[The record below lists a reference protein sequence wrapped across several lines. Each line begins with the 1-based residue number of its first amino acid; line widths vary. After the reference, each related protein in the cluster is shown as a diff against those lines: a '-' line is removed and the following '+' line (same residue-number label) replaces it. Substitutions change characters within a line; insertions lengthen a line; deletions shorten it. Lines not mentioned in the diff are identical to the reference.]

1 MIIGLTGGIGS
12 GKSVAANHFTSH
24 GITVIDAD
32 DLAKEV
38 LEFNTHGYNEV
49 LHHFGPSI
57 LDQSNFID
65 RSKLRIEVFN
75 NPDKK
80 QLLESI
86 IHPLV
91 RELMTSRIML
101 SQSIYSI
108 VMVPLIYESQ
118 SMKSYDRILVLD
130 CDESTQI
137 ERASLRDSNPK
148 ELIQKI
154 MSTQC
159 SRDQRLSIANDVL
172 PNNGSLASL
181 ESKVKELHT
190 FYLGICTDD

>member
-12 GKSVAANHFTSH
+12 GKSVAADHFTSH

-38 LEFNTHGYNEV
+38 LEFNTHGYKEV

-65 RSKLRIEVFN
+65 RSRLRIEVFN

-108 VMVPLIYESQ
+108 VMVPLIYESR
-118 SMKSYDRILVLD
+118 SMKSYDRILVVD

>member
-12 GKSVAANHFTSH
+12 GKSVAANHFSSLS
-24 GITVIDAD
+24 ITVIDAD

-38 LEFNTHGYNEV
+38 LEFNTHGYKEV

-108 VMVPLIYESQ
+108 VMVPLIYESR
-118 SMKSYDRILVLD
+118 SMKSYDRILVVD

>member
-65 RSKLRIEVFN
+65 RSKLRIDVFN

-159 SRDQRLSIANDVL
+159 SREERLSIANDVL

>member
-12 GKSVAANHFTSH
+12 GKSVAANHFSSH
-24 GITVIDAD
+24 SITVIDAD

-108 VMVPLIYESQ
+108 VMVPLIYESR
-118 SMKSYDRILVLD
+118 SMKSYDRILVVD

>member
-148 ELIQKI
+148 ELIQKT

-159 SRDQRLSIANDVL
+159 SREERLSIANDVL

>member
-108 VMVPLIYESQ
+108 VMVPLIYESR
-118 SMKSYDRILVLD
+118 SMKSYDRILVVD

>member
-159 SRDQRLSIANDVL
+159 SREERLPIANDVL

>member
-49 LHHFGPSI
+49 LHHFGLSI

-75 NPDKK
+75 NPHKK

-159 SRDQRLSIANDVL
+159 SREERLSIANDVL

>member
-12 GKSVAANHFTSH
+12 GKSVAADHFTSH

-38 LEFNTHGYNEV
+38 LEFNTHGYKEV

-65 RSKLRIEVFN
+65 RSRLRIEVFN

-108 VMVPLIYESQ
+108 AMVPIIYESR
-118 SMKSYDRILVLD
+118 SMKSYDRILVVD

-159 SRDQRLSIANDVL
+159 SREERLSIANDVL

>member
-12 GKSVAANHFTSH
+12 GKSVAADHFTSH

-38 LEFNTHGYNEV
+38 LEFNTHGYKEV

-65 RSKLRIEVFN
+65 RSRLRIEVFN

-108 VMVPLIYESQ
+108 AMAPIIYESR
-118 SMKSYDRILVLD
+118 SMKSYDRILVVD

-159 SRDQRLSIANDVL
+159 SREERLSIANDVL

>member
-12 GKSVAANHFTSH
+12 GKSVAANHFSSLS
-24 GITVIDAD
+24 ITVIDAD

-38 LEFNTHGYNEV
+38 LEFNTHGYKEV

-101 SQSIYSI
+101 SQSIHSI
-108 VMVPLIYESQ
+108 VMVPLIYESR
-118 SMKSYDRILVLD
+118 SMKSYDRILVVD

-159 SRDQRLSIANDVL
+159 SREERLSIANDVL

>member
-75 NPDKK
+75 NPHK

-91 RELMTSRIML
+91 RELMVSRIML
-101 SQSIYSI
+101 SQSIYTI

-118 SMKSYDRILVLD
+118 SMKSYDRILVVD

-159 SRDQRLSIANDVL
+159 SREERLSIANDIL
-172 PNNGSLASL
+172 PNTGSLASL
-181 ESKVKELHT
+181 ESKVKDLHT
-190 FYLGICTDD
+190 FYLGICAND

>member
-1 MIIGLTGGIGS
+1 
-12 GKSVAANHFTSH
+12 
-24 GITVIDAD
+24 D

-75 NPDKK
+75 NPHKK

-91 RELMTSRIML
+91 RELMVSRIML
-101 SQSIYSI
+101 SQSIYTI

-118 SMKSYDRILVLD
+118 SMKSYDRILVVD

-159 SRDQRLSIANDVL
+159 SREERLSIANDIL
-172 PNNGSLASL
+172 PNTGSLASL
-181 ESKVKELHT
+181 ESKVKDLHT
-190 FYLGICTDD
+190 FYLGICAND

>member
-1 MIIGLTGGIGS
+1 
-12 GKSVAANHFTSH
+12 
-24 GITVIDAD
+24 D

-91 RELMTSRIML
+91 RELMVSRIML
-101 SQSIYSI
+101 SQSIYTI

-118 SMKSYDRILVLD
+118 SMKSYDRILVVD

-159 SRDQRLSIANDVL
+159 SREERLSIANDIL
-172 PNNGSLASL
+172 PNTGSLASL
-181 ESKVKELHT
+181 ESKVKDLHT
-190 FYLGICTDD
+190 FYLGICAND

>member
-1 MIIGLTGGIGS
+1 MIVGLTGGIGS
-12 GKSVAANHFTSH
+12 GKSAAANHFISH

-91 RELMTSRIML
+91 RELMVSRIML
-101 SQSIYSI
+101 SQSIYTI

-118 SMKSYDRILVLD
+118 SMKSYDRILVVD

-159 SRDQRLSIANDVL
+159 SREERLSIANDIL
-172 PNNGSLASL
+172 PNTGSLASL
-181 ESKVKELHT
+181 ESKVKDLHT
-190 FYLGICTDD
+190 FYLGICAND

>member
-159 SRDQRLSIANDVL
+159 SREERLSIANDVL